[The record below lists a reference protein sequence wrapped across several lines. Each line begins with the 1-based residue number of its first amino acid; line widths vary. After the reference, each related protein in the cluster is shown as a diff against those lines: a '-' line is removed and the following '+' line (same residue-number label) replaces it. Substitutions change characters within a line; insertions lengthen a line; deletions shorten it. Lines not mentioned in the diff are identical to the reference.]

1 MKANKLGAFMIITKE
16 FVKNDSKDCLLKEV
30 FIFSDQSILSDD
42 QSKLSSL
49 IRALENDKSL
59 QLYNKME
66 HIPDNRDLRMVS
78 WSQ

>member
-16 FVKNDSKDCLLKEV
+16 FVKNDGKDCLLKEV